1 MIKKQRGISLLRKRK
16 INIFFLFFLLAL
28 IFSILTKLSTD
39 YTQTISF
46 TVEASH
52 IPEDKVIIKD
62 SIQKLNITLTT
73 YGFKLIRYQLSEP
86 SIEINIDRLDKDD
99 HYFIWT
105 EHKEFANIVA
115 QFDANVKIDNINP
128 DTLKLRYDTNAVKK
142 IPVILNSKIKFS
154 PGYDLLNSFAIT
166 PDSVKVIGPKIV
178 IDAISEVQTDT
189 LEQIEVNKDIST
201 SVALQ
206 ISGNDQIT
214 YSQNKVKVEG
224 RVDRFTEG
232 SVSVPVIVKNV
243 PENVNLK
250 IYPKSID
257 VIYYASLEDFKNIGP
272 NSFIVACDY
281 KDVLQEESSYLTP
294 IIIQQPEFI
303 KGVRLNLKR
312 IEFFITK

>member
-257 VIYYASLEDFKNIGP
+257 VIYYASLE
-272 NSFIVACDY
+272 
-281 KDVLQEESSYLTP
+281 
-294 IIIQQPEFI
+294 
-303 KGVRLNLKR
+303 
-312 IEFFITK
+312 